1 MSRKA
6 RRRITNEYPPY
17 KRDGIPR
24 AEVKVEAKGEA
35 EG

>member
-1 MSRKA
+1 MSQKA

-24 AEVKVEAKGEA
+24 AEVKAKGEA